1 MGDSY
6 SYCRLLR
13 RERCWFP
20 YGRIIGC
27 IVRHSAGFVEGGQL
41 TAAAPGVSIRNEVS
55 PGEVTVLFCGR
66 HPYQEELIVTL
77 EGFMYGLGR
86 GLLFWL

>member
-1 MGDSY
+1 M
-6 SYCRLLR
+6 YCTTLCRVR
-13 RERCWFP
+13 RIW
-20 YGRIIGC
+20 
-27 IVRHSAGFVEGGQL
+27 S
-41 TAAAPGVSIRNEVS
+41 TAAAPGVSLRNEVS

-66 HPYQEELIVTL
+66 HPYQEALIVTL